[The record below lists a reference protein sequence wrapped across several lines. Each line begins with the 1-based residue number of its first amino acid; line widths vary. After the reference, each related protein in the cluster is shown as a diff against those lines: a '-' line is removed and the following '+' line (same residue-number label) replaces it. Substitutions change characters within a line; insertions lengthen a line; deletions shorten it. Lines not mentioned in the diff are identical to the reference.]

1 MGPRPQL
8 MKKSNE
14 KKAAAKAR
22 NATTTNTSQK
32 LLDTHRALSLC
43 LNELHVAHYMHERFN
58 TFYREHMA
66 RFGLLQ
72 GENAREREAK
82 LMRQFRE
89 AALFYE
95 KRITVQTARMQQ
107 LYTTVNALS
116 A

>member
-8 MKKSNE
+8 MKSK
-14 KKAAAKAR
+14 KKAAVKAR
-22 NATTTNTSQK
+22 NVTTTNTSQK

-43 LNELHVAHYMHERFN
+43 LNDLHVAHYMHERFN

-95 KRITVQTARMQQ
+95 KKITVQTARMQQ